1 MRHPYSG
8 AASYIYAN
16 ERLSGDE
23 NERNNNQDHSPYS
36 HMRSL
41 MPVSHE
47 MTLICGRHCHPLLIR
62 QMHSLITLQPQP
74 HPWPPQNDMLSVH
87 ASEPKIPISGSE
99 DGLTRNSRTCRSRTR
114 ITVWRR
120 TLIKR
125 RIRNACKSVGSMF
138 SVRLTFPLFSF
149 SPVVE

>member
-1 MRHPYSG
+1 
-8 AASYIYAN
+8 
-16 ERLSGDE
+16 
-23 NERNNNQDHSPYS
+23 
-36 HMRSL
+36 

-120 TLIKR
+120 TLIKVCLFVVVCRSHARYSLRDRQR

-138 SVRLTFPLFSF
+138 SVRLTFPLWVTKPRPPLSDLGSDQPRFSF

>member
-41 MPVSHE
+41 MP
-47 MTLICGRHCHPLLIR
+47 
-62 QMHSLITLQPQP
+62 MHSLITLQPQP

-138 SVRLTFPLFSF
+138 SVRLTFPLWVTKPRPPLSDLGSDQPRFSF